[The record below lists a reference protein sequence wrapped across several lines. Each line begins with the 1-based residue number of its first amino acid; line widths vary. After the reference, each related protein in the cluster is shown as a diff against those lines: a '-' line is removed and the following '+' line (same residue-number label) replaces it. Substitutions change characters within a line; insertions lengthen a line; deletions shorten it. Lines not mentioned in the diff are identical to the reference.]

1 MYLYRHITRD
11 GQLKFVKGVSI
22 TYFTQIIIIFV
33 SLITSILVARYL
45 GPSGRGVFA
54 VLSVLTALGIQMGNL
69 GFPAATVYFLG
80 KSEEKRQNIFHISL
94 VVGLVGGSIIS
105 FFIFLMCLIF
115 PDFLIKNVSFNLL
128 VITIISF
135 PFLLG
140 TSLFSNFLLGI
151 KKYIPY
157 NLFSI
162 ISKFVSLLKVII
174 ILVFLGLGL
183 MEFVIGTTIAA
194 LIVFIFYLIY
204 IYRLDRYALP
214 RNIDKSLFNE
224 MWKYGRK
231 SYLASTLGFLI
242 IRSDILMVNYFL
254 GSVSTGIYSIS
265 VTLIDFV
272 YLLPGVIGTILF
284 TKVSSGAEY
293 KFTQKVFRSTLLIM
307 IGIGIFAAILAG
319 PLINLMYGQEFQD
332 SISPFIILLPG
343 IIFLGVDTILMQD
356 LAGRGLPRI
365 VYISPFIA
373 LVFNV
378 ILNMLLIPCLDVNGA
393 AISSTISYF
402 LMLVLMLRHCTKLT
416 ESSISN
422 YILIR
427 EEDVRQ
433 ILKIMRDT
441 IK

>member
-80 KSEEKRQNIFHISL
+80 KNEEKRQNIFHISL

-162 ISKFVSLLKVII
+162 ISKFVSLLKVIL
-174 ILVFLGLGL
+174 ILVILGLGL
-183 MEFVIGTTIAA
+183 IEFVIGTTIAA
-194 LIVFIFYLIY
+194 LIVFLFYLIY
-204 IYRLDRYALP
+204 IYRLDRYDLP

-242 IRSDILMVNYFL
+242 IRSDILAINYFL
-254 GSVSTGIYSIS
+254 GSIPTGIYSIS
-265 VTLIDFV
+265 VALIDYI

-284 TKVSSGAEY
+284 TKVSSGSTH
-293 KFTQKVFRSTLLIM
+293 KFTQEVFRYTFLIM
-307 IGIGIFAAILAG
+307 IGICSIAALMAG
-319 PLINLMYGQEFQD
+319 PVINIMYGQEFHE
-332 SISPFIILLPG
+332 SVLPFIILLPG
-343 IIFLGVDTILMQD
+343 IIFLGIDTILMQD
-356 LAGRGLPRI
+356 LAGRGLPKI
-365 VYISPFIA
+365 VYTSPFIA
-373 LVFNV
+373 LALNV
-378 ILNMLLIPCLDVNGA
+378 SLNIIIIPMWGINGA
-393 AISSTISYF
+393 AMSSTLSYF

-427 EEDVRQ
+427 GEDIKQ